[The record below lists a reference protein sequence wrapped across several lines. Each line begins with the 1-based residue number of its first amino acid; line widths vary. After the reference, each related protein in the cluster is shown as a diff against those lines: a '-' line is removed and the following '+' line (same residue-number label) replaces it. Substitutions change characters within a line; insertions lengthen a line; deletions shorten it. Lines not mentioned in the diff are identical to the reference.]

1 MFLCREG
8 SGRLV
13 THWFVGLEFAKS
25 DGIKNVDL
33 TYDIQSFTDLGQ
45 LSRLLTNHS
54 AYYTVRYCVCLQCF
68 DAVGWVAGRAK
79 KLSGGVLAWLSVC
92 NEMQTCIWPS

>member
-45 LSRLLTNHS
+45 LSVIN
-54 AYYTVRYCVCLQCF
+54 
-68 DAVGWVAGRAK
+68 
-79 KLSGGVLAWLSVC
+79 
-92 NEMQTCIWPS
+92 